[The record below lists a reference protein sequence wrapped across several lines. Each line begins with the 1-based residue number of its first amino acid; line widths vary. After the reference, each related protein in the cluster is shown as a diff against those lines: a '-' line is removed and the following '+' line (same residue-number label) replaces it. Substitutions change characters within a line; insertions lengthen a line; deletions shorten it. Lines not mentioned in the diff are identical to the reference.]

1 MELRWIIVGYAVIA
15 IVFVICSTF
24 LLLPKI
30 SIAAEQEQLQETSK
44 VVRSY
49 SNQAVTPDVEPDQEM
64 TSQSVGNG
72 KEFNDITKQSSL
84 GKCGIPLHDALFQW
98 GVMGGGGGDLGQL
111 VWRG

>member
-15 IVFVICSTF
+15 IVFVLSSTF

-30 SIAAEQEQLQETSK
+30 SIAAEQEQLQKETSK

-49 SNQAVTPDVEPDQEM
+49 SNQAVTPDVEPEQEM

-72 KEFNDITKQSSL
+72 KEFNDITTQSSL
-84 GKCGIPLHDALFQW
+84 GKCGIPLHNALF
-98 GVMGGGGGDLGQL
+98 
-111 VWRG
+111 

>member
-15 IVFVICSTF
+15 IVFVLSSTF

-30 SIAAEQEQLQETSK
+30 SIAAEQEQLQKETSK

-49 SNQAVTPDVEPDQEM
+49 SNQAVTPDVEPEQEM

-84 GKCGIPLHDALFQW
+84 GKCGIPLHNALF
-98 GVMGGGGGDLGQL
+98 
-111 VWRG
+111 

>member
-15 IVFVICSTF
+15 IVFVLSSTF

-30 SIAAEQEQLQETSK
+30 SIAAEQEQLQKETSK

-98 GVMGGGGGDLGQL
+98 GVMGGGDLGQL
-111 VWRG
+111 VWSG